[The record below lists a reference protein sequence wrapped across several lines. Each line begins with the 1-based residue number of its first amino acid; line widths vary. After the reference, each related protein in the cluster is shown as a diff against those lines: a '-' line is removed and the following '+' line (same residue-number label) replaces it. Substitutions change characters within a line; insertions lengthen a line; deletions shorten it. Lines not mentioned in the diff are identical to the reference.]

1 MDLAVRVLGD
11 QMALAAIDPVR
22 SNLCRAI
29 SPRQPYDRRNGRSWF
44 AASRRW
50 FHRDDAAPLSGFATV
65 PIADDRVGRRAAGP
79 CGEGSVTKGSSAVMR
94 VVEFGIGCLVLFG
107 GLTLT
112 EPARALDPSAAP
124 SADSS
129 PVEFFRE
136 GTRAY
141 FAGDKAKALDAYGF
155 AADLGHPVAQW
166 KLGRMYQDGDGVAE
180 NDLKAFELFSEVAN
194 AHADDAP
201 QSPQAPF
208 VASAFV
214 QLGNYYLNG
223 IKDSAIEPNVARARE
238 LYTYAAS
245 YFGDPDAQF
254 QLARLYLEVD
264 PSERDPKLAARWLK
278 LAAKKGHHGAQALL
292 GQILVE
298 GDGVKRNVVAGLMW
312 LTVARNSAP
321 AEDDW
326 IRQEQEQAFS
336 LASEKERRKATEM
349 ADAWLSTNGGN

>member
-1 MDLAVRVLGD
+1 MDLALRVLGELVV
-11 QMALAAIDPVR
+11 ATPADPVP
-22 SNLCRAI
+22 SNLRRLI
-29 SPRQPYDRRNGRSWF
+29 SLRQPHDRRIGRSWL

-50 FHRDDAAPLSGFATV
+50 LHCGDRAPRAGIAPLSA
-65 PIADDRVGRRAAGP
+65 AAQRAGSAPAKETGP
-79 CGEGSVTKGSSAVMR
+79 VMR
-94 VVEFGIGCLVLFG
+94 VVEFGIGCLVLVG
-107 GLTLT
+107 GLALA
-112 EPARALDPSAAP
+112 EPARALDPTAAP
-124 SADSS
+124 PADAS

-136 GTRAY
+136 GTKAY
-141 FAGDKAKALDAYGF
+141 FAGDKAKAVDAYGF
-155 AADLGHPVAQW
+155 AADLGHPLAQW

-201 QSPQAPF
+201 QSAQAPF

-223 IKDSAIEPNVARARE
+223 IQDSAIEPNVARARE
-238 LYTYAAS
+238 LFTYAAS
-245 YFGDPDAQF
+245 YFGDADAQF

-264 PSERDPKLAARWLK
+264 PAERDPKLAARWLK

-292 GQILVE
+292 GQMLVE
-298 GDGVKRNVVAGLMW
+298 GNGVKRNVVAGLMW
-312 LTVARNSAP
+312 LTVARNSASV
-321 AEDDW
+321 EDDW

-349 ADAWLSTNGGN
+349 AEAWISDNGGN

>member
-1 MDLAVRVLGD
+1 MDLALRAVGELDVAS
-11 QMALAAIDPVR
+11 ALDAVP
-22 SNLCRAI
+22 SNLRRPF
-29 SPRQPYDRRNGRSWF
+29 SPSQPYDRRNGRSWF

-50 FHRDDAAPLSGFATV
+50 LHRGAGGASPAAAMSAAAPVRTV
-65 PIADDRVGRRAAGP
+65 RPAVKQAGP
-79 CGEGSVTKGSSAVMR
+79 VMR
-94 VVEFGIGCLVLFG
+94 VVEFGIGCLVLVG
-107 GLTLT
+107 GLALA
-112 EPARALDPSAAP
+112 EPARALDPTAAP
-124 SADSS
+124 PADAS

-141 FAGDKAKALDAYGF
+141 FAGDKAKAVDAYGF

-180 NDLKAFELFSEVAN
+180 DDLKAFELFSEVAN

-223 IKDSAIEPNVARARE
+223 IQNTAIEPNVARARE

-245 YFGDPDAQF
+245 YFGDADAQF

-264 PSERDPKLAARWLK
+264 PAERDPKLAARWLK

-292 GQILVE
+292 GQMLVE
-298 GDGVKRNVVAGLMW
+298 GNGVKRNVVAGLMW
-312 LTVARNSAP
+312 LTVARNSASV
-321 AEDDW
+321 EDDW

-349 ADAWLSTNGGN
+349 AEAWISNNGN

>member
-1 MDLAVRVLGD
+1 
-11 QMALAAIDPVR
+11 
-22 SNLCRAI
+22 
-29 SPRQPYDRRNGRSWF
+29 
-44 AASRRW
+44 
-50 FHRDDAAPLSGFATV
+50 
-65 PIADDRVGRRAAGP
+65 
-79 CGEGSVTKGSSAVMR
+79 MR
-94 VVEFGIGCLVLFG
+94 VVEFGIGCLVLVG
-107 GLTLT
+107 GLALAQ
-112 EPARALDPSAAP
+112 PARALDPTAAP
-124 SADSS
+124 PADAS

-141 FAGDKAKALDAYGF
+141 FAGDKAKAVDAYGF

-166 KLGRMYQDGDGVAE
+166 KLGRMYQEGDGVAE
-180 NDLKAFELFSEVAN
+180 DDLKAFELFSEVAN

-223 IKDSAIEPNVARARE
+223 IQNTAIEPNVARARE

-245 YFGDPDAQF
+245 YFGDADAQF

-264 PSERDPKLAARWLK
+264 PAERDPKLAARWLK

-292 GQILVE
+292 GQMLVE
-298 GDGVKRNVVAGLMW
+298 GNGVKRNVIAGLMW
-312 LTVARNSAP
+312 LTVARNNAP
-321 AEDDW
+321 TEDDW

-349 ADAWLSTNGGN
+349 AESWISNNGN

>member
-1 MDLAVRVLGD
+1 MDLALRVLGD
-11 QMALAAIDPVR
+11 LAVASASDPVP
-22 SNLCRAI
+22 SNLRRLI
-29 SPRQPYDRRNGRSWF
+29 SLRQPYDRRNGRSWF

-50 FHRDDAAPLSGFATV
+50 LHRGDLAP
-65 PIADDRVGRRAAGP
+65 AAGVAQP
-79 CGEGSVTKGSSAVMR
+79 PAAAVRTSCTSVKETGPVMR
-94 VVEFGIGCLVLFG
+94 VVELGIGCLVLVG
-107 GLTLT
+107 GLALA
-112 EPARALDPSAAP
+112 EPARALDPAAAP
-124 SADSS
+124 PADAS

-136 GTRAY
+136 GTKAY
-141 FAGDKAKALDAYGF
+141 FAGDKAKAVDAYGF

-223 IKDSAIEPNVARARE
+223 IQDSAIEPNVARARE

-245 YFGDPDAQF
+245 YFGDADAQF

-264 PSERDPKLAARWLK
+264 PAERDPKLAARWLK

-292 GQILVE
+292 GQMLVE
-298 GDGVKRNVVAGLMW
+298 GNGVKRNVVAGLMW
-312 LTVARNSAP
+312 LTVARNNAP
-321 AEDDW
+321 TEDDW

-349 ADAWLSTNGGN
+349 AEAWISDNGGN